1 MNKRFKTGNL
11 VIRSDHWRREHFAPD
26 DYQLGIVTEVEFFDE
41 DGKVVSY
48 PAIHW
53 EGEVVARV
61 THPDNADVTTWQEVR
76 QREWKSQ
83 TKPSAT
89 SRPGR

>member
-1 MNKRFKTGNL
+1 MSKKFKTGNL

-41 DGKVVSY
+41 DGKVVCY

-53 EGEVVARV
+53 EGEVIARS
-61 THPDNADVTTWQEVR
+61 THSDNADVTTWQDY
-76 QREWKSQ
+76 
-83 TKPSAT
+83 
-89 SRPGR
+89 PGRRTKQRRH